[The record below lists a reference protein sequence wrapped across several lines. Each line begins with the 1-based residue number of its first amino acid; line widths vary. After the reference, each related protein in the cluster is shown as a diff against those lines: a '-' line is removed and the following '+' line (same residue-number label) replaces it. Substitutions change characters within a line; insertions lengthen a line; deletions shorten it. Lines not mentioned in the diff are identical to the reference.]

1 MKQQCKVCHKEFDIE
16 DFNPCTI
23 RQIMEKEQVCFT
35 CAFWKDQ
42 KALDSSRPW
51 NEGVL
56 PIITQEFYKSVS
68 SCSNRQFHYCLTL
81 GNNNLIRTKSYI
93 KEIFRNITTGILTIE
108 GYLFPYTGYSK
119 QGGITHQGEIPVNNK
134 DFDTNAM
141 FIQGSELL
149 ELLNRADLYTEPV
162 PYGIAEGNLS
172 SEWEIIMVPEH
183 IVRSKF
189 NLD

>member
-1 MKQQCKVCHKEFDIE
+1 MKQQCKVCSKEFDIE

-23 RQIMEKEQVCFT
+23 RQVMEKEQVCFT
-35 CAFWKDQ
+35 CAFWKVQ
-42 KALDSSRPW
+42 KALDSCRPW

-56 PIITQEFYKSVS
+56 PIITQEFYKKVS
-68 SCSNRQFHYCLTL
+68 SCNRQEHYCLTL
-81 GNNNLIRTKSYI
+81 GKHNLIRTKSDI

-119 QGGITHQGEIPVNNK
+119 DGGITHQGDIPVNNK
-134 DFDTNAM
+134 DFDNNAM
-141 FIQGSELL
+141 FIQGSEIL
-149 ELLNRADLYTEPV
+149 ELLNRADLYTVPV
-162 PYGIAEGNLS
+162 PYDIAKGNLT
-172 SEWEIIMVPEH
+172 SEWEIVMVPEH